1 MTRGTCFK
9 SRIVASFAAMDVN
22 IALGMLAALVIL
34 TSQPYNTEGGNVICH
49 KDLHKLQKRSG
60 EDVVLLEGYEVTP
73 KDEER
78 DGDCVEYEAARP
90 FPTSAAQTTTIHKV
104 PNTVKPVPTP
114 KKTSK
119 NQCWVYYGKPVKLY
133 LHMRKLPTL
142 PNSQGNV
149 VVSGSYTGGI
159 NGFVNSQPRV
169 VCGKVQITMRRFS
182 KGLQDHSNGNQGKRN
197 NKGSGV
203 VRPIVGRPAMAIQ
216 VSKSG
221 SSSFYNF
228 LRSYQG
234 VLAAQ
239 RTKGSSVSSRCV

>member
-1 MTRGTCFK
+1 
-9 SRIVASFAAMDVN
+9 MDVN
-22 IALGMLAALVIL
+22 IALGLLAALVVL
-34 TSQPYNTEGGNVICH
+34 TSQPYNTEGRNIICR
-49 KDLHKLQKRSG
+49 KDLRKLQKRSG

-78 DGDCVEYEAARP
+78 DGDCVEYEAASP
-90 FPTSAAQTTTIHKV
+90 FPTSAAQTTTMNKV

-114 KKTSK
+114 QKPSK

-142 PNSQGNV
+142 RSSQGNG
-149 VVSGSYTGGI
+149 VVSGPYTGGV
-159 NGFVNSQPRV
+159 NSFVNSQPRV
-169 VCGKVQITMRRFS
+169 VCGKVQITMRIFP
-182 KGLQDHSNGNQGKRN
+182 KGLQDYSNGNQGKQN
-197 NKGSGV
+197 NKGPGV
-203 VRPIVGRPAMAIQ
+203 VKPVMGRPAMAMQ

-234 VLAAQ
+234 VLATQ
-239 RTKGSSVSSRCV
+239 RTEGSSVSSRCV